1 MFKTWLCVVCG
12 LIYDE
17 ALGWPQDGIV
27 AGTRWGDV
35 PEDWKCPECG
45 VGKNDFEMLDIS
57 PVVAAAAGAAE
68 STAASVAP
76 TAPPSILPQQI
87 PAVATVRQPIVIIGS
102 GYAGYG
108 LAQALRKADPK
119 VEIRVLTQE
128 SGHLYSKPALSIGLA
143 QGKSAEAL
151 AGETPLAIERR
162 LNIRVYPHCTVERID
177 SAARR
182 LATSFGEMEYGQL
195 VLANGASSIKLA
207 IDGAADA
214 LHSVNNLH
222 DYQGF
227 RQRLPGVR
235 RIAILGDGLIGCEF
249 ANDLAANGFEVSV
262 IGLGQWPMA
271 RLLPAE
277 AGQHLQAALADL
289 GVRWH
294 LQNSVQRIE
303 RGSDTYRLSLT
314 GGQQI
319 EADLILSAVGLRPN
333 LELAAAAGLAV
344 DRGIQVDAHL
354 QTSQP
359 GIYALGDCI
368 EIGGQLLPYLAPIT
382 QGIQALSQTL
392 LGKPTAVSYPLMP
405 VTVKTPAAPLCIL
418 PPASGI
424 AGEWR
429 CTPTDDGLCAGFFTE
444 SETLSGFVLLG
455 RQAQVQRSNWLQSCQ
470 LAQQAVA

>member
-17 ALGWPQDGIV
+17 ALGWPQDGII
-27 AGTRWGDV
+27 AGTRWEDV

-45 VGKNDFEMLDIS
+45 VGKSDFEMLDIS
-57 PVVAAAAGAAE
+57 PMVAAAANAAE
-68 STAASVAP
+68 RAPLPVPPAPVPQHLPAA
-76 TAPPSILPQQI
+76 
-87 PAVATVRQPIVIIGS
+87 AVVRQPIVIIGS

-119 VEIRVLTQE
+119 IEIRVLTQE
-128 SGHLYSKPALSIGLA
+128 SGHLYSKPALSVGLA
-143 QGKSAEAL
+143 QSKNADAL
-151 AGETPLAIERR
+151 ASETPLAIEQR
-162 LNIRVYPHCTVERID
+162 LDIRIYPHCTVERIN
-177 SAARR
+177 SATRR
-182 LATSFGEMEYGQL
+182 LVTNFGEMEYGQL
-195 VLANGASSIKLA
+195 VLANGASPIRLS
-207 IDGAADA
+207 IDGAGQDA
-214 LHSVNNLH
+214 MLSVNNLH

-227 RQRLPGVR
+227 RQRLLGAK

-249 ANDLAANGFEVSV
+249 ANDLAASGFDVSV

-294 LQNSVQRIE
+294 LQSSVQRIE
-303 RGSDTYRLSLT
+303 QGADAYHLQLT
-314 GGQQI
+314 CGQHL
-319 EADLILSAVGLRPN
+319 EADLILSAIGLRPN
-333 LELAAAAGLAV
+333 LELAATAGLAV
-344 DRGIQVDAHL
+344 DRGIKVDEHL

-368 EIGGQLLPYLAPIT
+368 EIEGQLLPYLAPIN

-418 PPASGI
+418 PPVPGA

-429 CTPTDDGLCAGFFTE
+429 CTPTDDGLCAGFFTANE
-444 SETLSGFVLLG
+444 ALGGFVLLG

-470 LAQQAVA
+470 LAQRAVA

>member
-1 MFKTWLCVVCG
+1 
-12 LIYDE
+12 
-17 ALGWPQDGIV
+17 
-27 AGTRWGDV
+27 
-35 PEDWKCPECG
+35 
-45 VGKNDFEMLDIS
+45 MLDIS
-57 PVVAAAAGAAE
+57 PVVAAANAA
-68 STAASVAP
+68 V
-76 TAPPSILPQQI
+76 TAPLSAPLTIPPPVVPQHV
-87 PAVATVRQPIVIIGS
+87 PAATVVRQPIVIIGS

-108 LAQALRKADPK
+108 LAQALRKADPT

-151 AGETPLAIERR
+151 AGEAPLAIERQ
-162 LNIRVYPHCTVERID
+162 LNIRIYPHCSVERID
-177 SAARR
+177 PAARR
-182 LATSFGEMEYGQL
+182 LVTSFGDMEYGQL
-195 VLANGASSIKLA
+195 VLASGATPIKLA
-207 IDGAADA
+207 IDGAGDA

-227 RQRLPGVR
+227 RQRLLGAR

-249 ANDLAANGFEVSV
+249 ANDLAASGFDVSV

-277 AGQHLQAALADL
+277 AGEQLQAALADL
-289 GVRWH
+289 GVRWY
-294 LQNSVQRIE
+294 LQNAVQHIE
-303 RGSDTYRLSLT
+303 PGAGNYRLSLT
-314 GGQQI
+314 GGQQL

-333 LELAAAAGLAV
+333 LDLAAASGLAV
-344 DRGIQVDAHL
+344 DRGIKVDAHL

-368 EIGGQLLPYLAPIT
+368 EIDGQLLPYLAPIT

-392 LGKPTAVSYPLMP
+392 LGTPTAVSYPLMP

-418 PPASGI
+418 PPAPGT
-424 AGEWR
+424 AGHWR

-444 SETLSGFVLLG
+444 NDALSGFVLLG

-470 LAQQAVA
+470 LSQRAVA

>member
-1 MFKTWLCVVCG
+1 
-12 LIYDE
+12 
-17 ALGWPQDGIV
+17 
-27 AGTRWGDV
+27 
-35 PEDWKCPECG
+35 
-45 VGKNDFEMLDIS
+45 MLDIS
-57 PVVAAAAGAAE
+57 PVVAAAA
-68 STAASVAP
+68 STAVPVSQPAAVAP
-76 TAPPSILPQQI
+76 VAAPIL
-87 PAVATVRQPIVIIGS
+87 ARQPIVIIGS

-143 QGKSAEAL
+143 QGKSAEVL
-151 AGETPLAIERR
+151 AGEAPLDIERR
-162 LNIRVYPHCTVERID
+162 LNIRIYPHCTVERID
-177 SAARR
+177 AAARR
-182 LATSFGEMEYGQL
+182 LSTNFGEMEYGQL
-195 VLANGASSIKLA
+195 VLASGASPIRLP
-207 IDGAADA
+207 IEGAGDA

-222 DYQGF
+222 DYHGF
-227 RQRLPGVR
+227 RQRLIGIR

-249 ANDLAANGFEVSV
+249 ANDLAASGFEVSV

-277 AGQHLQAALADL
+277 AGQQLQSALAEL
-289 GVRWH
+289 GVSWY

-303 RGSDTYRLSLT
+303 TRGEGYRLSLT
-314 GGQQI
+314 QGQQI
-319 EADLILSAVGLRPN
+319 EADLVLSAVGLRPN

-344 DRGIQVDAHL
+344 DRGIQVDAQL

-368 EIGGQLLPYLAPIT
+368 EIEGQLLPYLAPIT

-418 PPASGI
+418 PPAAGV

-429 CTPTDDGLCAGFFTE
+429 CTPTDDGLCAGFF
-444 SETLSGFVLLG
+444 SENEALNGFVLLG
-455 RQAQVQRSNWLQSCQ
+455 RQAQAQRSNWLQSCQ
-470 LAQQAVA
+470 LAQRAVA